1 MRAENNQTAELP
13 QVIAKNIAE
22 LRKSR
27 GMTQAG
33 LAEQLG
39 YSDKSVSKW
48 ERAEGV
54 PDVVCL
60 KKIADL
66 FGVTVDYFL
75 HEEHDVQQPD
85 ARLSGEEHMSEKNK
99 PDVQYVTS
107 RKAIT
112 LLSIAGVWMLAA
124 IVYVIV
130 LLCGENFPLP
140 FVIALPVT
148 ALLLVIFCAM
158 WGRTERKRLG
168 VFATVSLLIWTIL
181 FMVCY
186 ICRAHDLWLLMVL
199 GFPATVVVALSCLVK
214 KRAVTDPGVN
224 KNTDAE

>member
-1 MRAENNQTAELP
+1 MREDTNQTADLTRI
-13 QVIAKNIAE
+13 IAGNIAE

-54 PDVVCL
+54 PDVICL

-75 HEEHDVQQPD
+75 QAEHD
-85 ARLSGEEHMSEKNK
+85 LSEEPSDVTRQEKNPEESK
-99 PDVQYVTS
+99 PDVQYIIS
-107 RKAIT
+107 KKAIA

-124 IVYVIV
+124 IVYIVV
-130 LLCGENFPLP
+130 LLCDKNFPLP

-148 ALLLVIFCAM
+148 ALLLVIFHAM
-158 WGRTERKRLG
+158 WGKPEKKRLG
-168 VFATVSLLIWTIL
+168 LFAAVTLLIWTIL
-181 FMVCY
+181 FMICY
-186 ICRAHDLWLLMVL
+186 ICRAYDLWLLMVL
-199 GFPATVVVALSCLVK
+199 GFPATVVAALACVVRK
-214 KRAVTDPGVN
+214 KADVRMNIQD
-224 KNTDAE
+224 DE